1 MRCIPSQMAKVC
13 ISSSHDLGHSQC
25 VSYPTLIQQLLL
37 LFTNRFNVEYG
48 LFHSECLLLLG
59 SMLELFE
66 AKRKRGANGYGAFSL
81 IFSEALSGQPL
92 LGHTPIILFFI
103 LYNIHLLHPQERYLG
118 HLARYTSH
126 SSLHLARRSLRSLLA
141 RASDFVRC
149 IPSQMAKVLLL
160 RME

>member
-25 VSYPTLIQQLLL
+25 VSYPTLIQQLL

-66 AKRKRGANGYGAFSL
+66 AKRKRGATRLWSRLHISVSCWTLECHTAP

-103 LYNIHLLHPQERYLG
+103 LYIIYIYSILKSNTLAIWLG
-118 HLARYTSH
+118 QRGCSAVS
-126 SSLHLARRSLRSLLA
+126 
-141 RASDFVRC
+141 
-149 IPSQMAKVLLL
+149 KKK
-160 RME
+160 

>member
-1 MRCIPSQMAKVC
+1 MAKVC

-37 LFTNRFNVEYG
+37 LLTNRFNVEYG

-66 AKRKRGANGYGAFSL
+66 AKRKRGANGYGAFSP

-92 LGHTPIILFFI
+92 LGHTPIIIFFI
-103 LYNIHLLHPQERYLG
+103 LYIIYIYSILKSNTLAIWLGIHLTHRSTSLVARFARSSRGRY
-118 HLARYTSH
+118 AC
-126 SSLHLARRSLRSLLA
+126 LLNH
-141 RASDFVRC
+141 
-149 IPSQMAKVLLL
+149 
-160 RME
+160 

>member
-59 SMLELFE
+59 SMVEIFE
-66 AKRKRGANGYGAFSL
+66 AKRKGGETATVWSL
-81 IFSEALSGQPL
+81 SPVFSEALSGQPL

-118 HLARYTSH
+118 HLARYTANEVALG
-126 SSLHLARRSLRSLLA
+126 SL
-141 RASDFVRC
+141 
-149 IPSQMAKVLLL
+149 
-160 RME
+160 